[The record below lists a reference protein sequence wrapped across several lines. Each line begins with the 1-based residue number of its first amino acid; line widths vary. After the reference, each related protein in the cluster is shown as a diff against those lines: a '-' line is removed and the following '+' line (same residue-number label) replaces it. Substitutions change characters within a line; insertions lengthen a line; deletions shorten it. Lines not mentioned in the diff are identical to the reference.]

1 MVSLN
6 SVQQTAPR
14 AASWAPKVKEN
25 IKLLLVVWLMSSLR
39 THWGCGPQETGAW
52 AHKWEIFILCT
63 GSCKEMFWFIE
74 LVTLIMFF
82 CTPYI
87 CIHIHTLFVPGFSP
101 VLHWEDTTVTP
112 ITSGE
117 LLRAKSTVNEWI
129 IKSTVSPLQL
139 LGYMQGSVLRMY
151 LYWIPHCEAIPKQ
164 AAREQVL
171 DGCVSVVWCY

>member
-1 MVSLN
+1 MVD
-6 SVQQTAPR
+6 V
-14 AASWAPKVKEN
+14 
-25 IKLLLVVWLMSSLR
+25 LLTHPLRLWSSGNL
-39 THWGCGPQETGAW
+39 GAW

-74 LVTLIMFF
+74 FVTLIMLF
-82 CTPYI
+82 CNPYI
-87 CIHIHTLFVPGFSP
+87 CIHMYAYTYTCFLYLVF
-101 VLHWEDTTVTP
+101 LLYCTVTP

-117 LLRAKSTVNEWI
+117 LFRAKSTVNEWI

-164 AAREQVL
+164 AAREQAL
-171 DGCVSVVWCY
+171 DGCVGVVWWY